1 MQPALMSRGPHPR
14 TRVLC
19 SIHGPDSIWATSWP
33 EAILVHCWT
42 LLSSE
47 ETTLFYTY
55 FVLLWDFPLS
65 SSTCFL
71 FPLIFTSLGDSGWE
85 NQTDWFIFKM
95 SLLGILNFVLKS
107 LDVLTL
113 WYALFKYFSFW
124 KFYVPGF
131 MKLVFSSVLCFF
143 CFFFNL
149 QVFLCSGVSS
159 VSLSLS
165 PS

>member
-42 LLSSE
+42 FLSSE
-47 ETTLFYTY
+47 EQLYFILILFCCGI
-55 FVLLWDFPLS
+55 FHFPALLAFSFLS
-65 SSTCFL
+65 SSL
-71 FPLIFTSLGDSGWE
+71 LLEIQVVE

-131 MKLVFSSVLCFF
+131 MKLVFSCVLCFF
-143 CFFFNL
+143 CFFFYL

>member
-42 LLSSE
+42 FLSSE
-47 ETTLFYTY
+47 EQLYFILILFCCGI
-55 FVLLWDFPLS
+55 FHFPALLAFSFLS
-65 SSTCFL
+65 SSLLLEIQAEKTKQIDSFSIWVYWVFSIL
-71 FPLIFTSLGDSGWE
+71 YSNPL
-85 NQTDWFIFKM
+85 M
-95 SLLGILNFVLKS
+95 SLHYGMHYLNILVFENS
-107 LDVLTL
+107 
-113 WYALFKYFSFW
+113 
-124 KFYVPGF
+124 VPGF

-143 CFFFNL
+143 CFFFYL

>member
-1 MQPALMSRGPHPR
+1 MFNSRPR
-14 TRVLC
+14 FNLGHKLARGNL
-19 SIHGPDSIWATSWP
+19 SP
-33 EAILVHCWT
+33 
-42 LLSSE
+42 LLDFPFLRG
-47 ETTLFYTY
+47 TTLFYTY

-113 WYALFKYFSFW
+113 WYALFKYLSFW

-143 CFFFNL
+143 CFFFYL

-165 PS
+165 LSLSPS

>member
-42 LLSSE
+42 FLSSE
-47 ETTLFYTY
+47 EQLYFILILFCCGI
-55 FVLLWDFPLS
+55 FHFPALLAFSFLS
-65 SSTCFL
+65 SSLLLEIQVEKTKQIDSFSRWVYWVFSIL
-71 FPLIFTSLGDSGWE
+71 YSNPL
-85 NQTDWFIFKM
+85 M
-95 SLLGILNFVLKS
+95 SLHYGMHYLNI
-107 LDVLTL
+107 
-113 WYALFKYFSFW
+113 
-124 KFYVPGF
+124 
-131 MKLVFSSVLCFF
+131 LVFENSMSQDSWSWFSQVFSAFF
-143 CFFFNL
+143 VFFFYL